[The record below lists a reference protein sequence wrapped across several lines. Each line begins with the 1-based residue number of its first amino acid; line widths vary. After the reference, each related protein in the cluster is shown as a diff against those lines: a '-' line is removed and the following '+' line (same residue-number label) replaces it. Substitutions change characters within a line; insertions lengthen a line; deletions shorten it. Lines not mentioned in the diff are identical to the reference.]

1 MAEDAAAA
9 SAKRKVTFW
18 IFAFVG
24 GMFGTAFFLK
34 TTAFVPQPWSMAVL
48 IAPMLLLIPL
58 VRAAEAMQR
67 QTGCASAAAVRY
79 NRRIL
84 FASFLYVI
92 GLGGALMLFR
102 DSQVSKPVAALL
114 SLMPTLPVFGII
126 WAMGRYIIEESDEY
140 LRARTVNAALVATG
154 LLLAIATFWG
164 FLTTFG
170 VAPDVPM
177 WAAVPVWCFGL
188 GIGQFVGKV
197 RGT

>member
-1 MAEDAAAA
+1 M
-9 SAKRKVTFW
+9 
-18 IFAFVG
+18 
-24 GMFGTAFFLK
+24 
-34 TTAFVPQPWSMAVL
+34 
-48 IAPMLLLIPL
+48 
-58 VRAAEAMQR
+58 
-67 QTGCASAAAVRY
+67 RY

-102 DSQVSKPVAALL
+102 DSQVSKPSRGAAVADADAAGVRHHLGDGALYHR
-114 SLMPTLPVFGII
+114 GK
-126 WAMGRYIIEESDEY
+126 RQEY